1 MTEQLNELTGE
12 RLAKRR
18 EKAKVAKEERE
29 AREAEKKA
37 KKAKRQ
43 ARSKEVFEQKLANK
57 MARIKEERAKLEQ
70 GSSNGLRDRQ
80 EA

>member
-1 MTEQLNELTGE
+1 VTEQLNELTGE

-29 AREAEKKA
+29 AREAE